1 MLRYFAVASVA
12 VVGLFT
18 VAAVPAEAGAS
29 TGSWKYWT
37 PYSAHAAPPHWPHVR
52 QQDGPRYAGEPSG
65 DTRVGT
71 VRSVLNGSVALSASS
86 SGHVFR
92 GRTH

>member
-1 MLRYFAVASVA
+1 MLRYLAVASVA

-37 PYSAHAAPPHWPHVR
+37 PYMARAAPPHWPHVR
-52 QQDGPRYAGEPSG
+52 QYDGPRY
-65 DTRVGT
+65 
-71 VRSVLNGSVALSASS
+71 
-86 SGHVFR
+86 GHR
-92 GRTH
+92 GYPGHHGGYRAQPPYGHAYGYRRHPHGW

>member
-1 MLRYFAVASVA
+1 MLRYFAIASVA

-37 PYSAHAAPPHWPHVR
+37 PYTAHAAPPHWPHAR
-52 QQDGPRYAGEPSG
+52 GYDGRGY
-65 DTRVGT
+65 
-71 VRSVLNGSVALSASS
+71 
-86 SGHVFR
+86 GHR
-92 GRTH
+92 GYHAYRGGYPAKPPHGHAYDHRRHPHGW